1 MKAVAIQVLAFFLIV
16 EGVFAET
23 PEVRIDDRS
32 TSLQASLFPDYYNT
46 RSAAAD
52 MRWVRANDSE
62 LVAFWEQDGRSVL
75 ETIAL
80 FSGVRWREDDL
91 DIHIVR
97 FFPTAGS
104 AKPLI
109 IPLGGI
115 RKGALTEALPGG
127 ARMKLN
133 LIYQLAHR
141 NLAQEERVEDMFQ
154 PSLATHPLMQP
165 GPYRRD
171 NLAML
176 LTLVTAQ
183 EVLGLD
189 STYDA
194 YQSAFWKQ
202 RTPGRQILEQYLL
215 SEWILTTGRPLV
227 RWVEEEPITSR
238 LVAATRLP
246 RRVKQSGPLKQRP
259 YVEGLPLKGLLGF
272 SVRTNE
278 SNFLVVDKIDIFR
291 LAYACGLREG
301 DIIRRV
307 DNARPRNH
315 RSLIERILSTLD
327 VGGATVQ
334 VQRDG
339 QDETVILQPL
349 DLGFG
354 EDSDYWEY
362 LEDSLFY
369 EKESPQDSV
378 GDLE

>member
-1 MKAVAIQVLAFFLIV
+1 V
-16 EGVFAET
+16 
-23 PEVRIDDRS
+23 
-32 TSLQASLFPDYYNT
+32 
-46 RSAAAD
+46 
-52 MRWVRANDSE
+52 
-62 LVAFWEQDGRSVL
+62 
-75 ETIAL
+75 
-80 FSGVRWREDDL
+80 
-91 DIHIVR
+91 
-97 FFPTAGS
+97 GS

-115 RKGALTEALPGG
+115 RKGALAEATPGG

-141 NLAQEERVEDMFQ
+141 NLAQEEQVTDMFQ
-154 PSLATHPLMQP
+154 QSLATHPLMQP

-194 YQSAFWKQ
+194 YQSAFWKR

-215 SEWILTTGRPLV
+215 SEWILTSGRTLV
-227 RWVEEEPITSR
+227 RWIEEEPITSR
-238 LVAATRLP
+238 LVAATRPP
-246 RRVKQSGPLKQRP
+246 RRVKQSGPFKQRP
-259 YVEGLPLKGLLGF
+259 YVEGLPLKGQLGF

-307 DNARPRNH
+307 DNTRPRNH
-315 RSLIERILSTLD
+315 RMLIEKILSTLD

-339 QDETVILQPL
+339 QDETIIMRPL
-349 DLGFG
+349 DLGLG

-369 EKESPQDSV
+369 EEAVDDTSRDSV
-378 GDLE
+378 GDGSR